1 MARPKRINLPYLL
14 YHVFSRTNSGDTAF
28 IDRRD
33 VKKFLAYLAK
43 YADMFGFRIHA
54 FCLMPTHFHLLAE
67 SGPRAELSEFM
78 KRLLTAYTIYFN
90 RRHARHGHLFQGRF
104 KSLVVDKAEYLLTLS
119 RYIHLNP
126 TDAPRKRNH
135 EKYQGSSMKY
145 FLGGGEPPFLHTREI
160 LTWFKG
166 DRRAY
171 ADFVRDGLNEK
182 SSLRI
187 LEQRYIGGKAF
198 ARRMRKRIGQQGL
211 VGSRALAAE
220 KKARKLGE
228 ESEQKRAEAILQAVA
243 NYYDEPPGLIRKRCA
258 AHGAIGRARSVLVC
272 LLCEYSSWSQH
283 KIAEFICLSERS
295 IVRHHLKRRN
305 EDKRIA
311 EAVREIQN
319 RLNRQRKL

>member
-1 MARPKRINLPYLL
+1 MARPKRINLPYIL
-14 YHVFSRTNSGDTAF
+14 YHIFSRTNSGDTAF
-28 IDRRD
+28 LDRRD
-33 VKKFLAYLAK
+33 MKKFLAYLAK
-43 YADMFGFRIHA
+43 YADMFDFRIHA

-67 SGPRAELSEFM
+67 SGPRAELSELM

-145 FLGGGEPPFLHTREI
+145 FVGGGEPPFLHTREI

-166 DRRAY
+166 DRQAY
-171 ADFVRDGLNEK
+171 ADFVREGLNEK

-198 ARRMRKRIGQQGL
+198 ALRMRKRIGQQGR

-220 KKARKLGE
+220 IKARKFGE
-228 ESEQKRAEAILQAVA
+228 ESEQKRADAILKAVA
-243 NYYDEPPGLIRKRCA
+243 EYYAESPGIILKRCA

-272 LLCEYSSWSQH
+272 LLCEYISWSQQ
-283 KIAEFICLSERS
+283 KIAEFIGLRGPSN
-295 IVRHHLKRRN
+295 VRYHLKRRK
-305 EDKRIA
+305 EDERVA
-311 EAVREIQN
+311 DTVGEIQ
-319 RLNRQRKL
+319 RLLTQR